1 MARIGAIFLRATAIF
16 LFCFCETVI
25 CATFLVCAGGAAA
38 LKVAQVPN
46 NAKKYTEKLSSL
58 KTQRK

>member
-1 MARIGAIFLRATAIF
+1 MARIGAIFLRHCHF
-16 LFCFCETVI
+16 FYFCETVI

-46 NAKKYTEKLSSL
+46 NAKKYTEKLSRL